1 MKNIIFDWS
10 GTLSDD
16 LTLVHNKKEGRAN
29 LLKGMADEVFEF
41 KDMGEFK
48 GKLKEIKND
57 RRF

>member
-16 LTLVHNKKEGRAN
+16 FEKEGRAN

-41 KDMGEFK
+41 KDMEEFK
-48 GKLKEIKND
+48 SKLNKWLRN
-57 RRF
+57 

>member
-48 GKLKEIKND
+48 EMLGGVI
-57 RRF
+57 